1 MRLAFRRWRP
11 GKLLDVLQCIGQPP
25 APRGV
30 IWPQVAVAGPACV
43 WLRQEHVAQSCAVSA
58 GGGAGQPELRTRL
71 LIPAGPAWKRLLLL
85 LIDDPVST
93 YIRSWVVTSLPQ
105 KPGGSWPRSPGW
117 QREKAAPLVRW
128 MVAD

>member
-1 MRLAFRRWRP
+1 MAFRRWRP
-11 GKLLDVLQCIGQPP
+11 GKLLDVLQCIGQRP

-71 LIPAGPAWKRLLLL
+71 LVPAGPAWKRLLLL
-85 LIDDPVST
+85 LIDDPSPP
-93 YIRSWVVTSLPQ
+93 TSELGGYVAATKARRELAK
-105 KPGGSWPRSPGW
+105 KPRVAERKGCTLGKVDGS
-117 QREKAAPLVRW
+117 
-128 MVAD
+128 